1 MWHGLQVG
9 LNSGKK
15 GNLKTELLWIS
26 KRHSRSNID
35 LSINELPYTLILL
48 DLRLC
53 DVAPSI
59 WKSCPRNLS
68 PKEKR
73 KKQSFSL
80 LDTWKWLN
88 SCFWR
93 SEFGSNLF
101 FWGGGKCNV
110 LAITNSCFSKC
121 YFRTFTVCLW
131 LASSSSSCCR
141 KIEMR
146 SLISLTWFCKASISL
161 LLDVSYQKNMW
172 F

>member
-1 MWHGLQVG
+1 MQQFVFFLKTKTYICGFGCKYTNEVHSLFVGLGGGRGGECLLTNIWKCNQNIMWHGLQVG

-101 FWGGGKCNV
+101 FGGGMQ
-110 LAITNSCFSKC
+110 CFGNYK
-121 YFRTFTVCLW
+121 
-131 LASSSSSCCR
+131 
-141 KIEMR
+141 
-146 SLISLTWFCKASISL
+146 SLF
-161 LLDVSYQKNMW
+161 Q
-172 F
+172 